1 MANFTE
7 DKINSVWEKA
17 TKVDGQDSTKYRQD
31 IAGAWIQRDMY
42 GKEESFGWEIDHM
55 FPQSLGGTDHL
66 SNLQPLQWENNR
78 TKADNFPNYS
88 TSVSSTENKY
98 AKKEQSWKFT
108 DSFIAKLK
116 ELYSNNPTLKKI

>member
-31 IAGAWIQRDMY
+31 VAGAWIQRDKY

-88 TSVSSTENKY
+88 TSISSTENKY
-98 AKKEQSWKFT
+98 AKKELSWKFT

-116 ELYSNNPTLKKI
+116 ELYPNNQTLKKI